1 MPDSLAKTR
10 VDSGNSTPDSSRNAQ
25 LQLLRAAAEAE
36 YAFQSDDDE
45 PGLYYCNIL
54 CFSNLTI
61 WTLDLFERKRIS
73 TL

>member
-1 MPDSLAKTR
+1 MPDSSAKTR

-45 PGLYYCNIL
+45 PGLYL
-54 CFSNLTI
+54 EDR
-61 WTLDLFERKRIS
+61 DLRFERRVI
-73 TL
+73 